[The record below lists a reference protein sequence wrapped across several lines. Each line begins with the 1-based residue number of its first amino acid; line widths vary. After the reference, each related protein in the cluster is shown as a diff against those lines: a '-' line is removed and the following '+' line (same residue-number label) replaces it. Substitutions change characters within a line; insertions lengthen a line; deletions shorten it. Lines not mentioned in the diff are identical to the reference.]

1 MRIYKYRLPPT
12 GEAITLDMPVGTE
25 ILHVHAQN
33 DAACLWAAVNPENTR
48 TEKRSFLV
56 ICTGADIK
64 MYFKAKFLG
73 TVHLERYGLVLHVF
87 ETTTN
92 ESEAL
97 VGDKQS

>member
-1 MRIYKYRLPPT
+1 
-12 GEAITLDMPVGTE
+12 
-25 ILHVHAQN
+25 
-33 DAACLWAAVNPENTR
+33 
-48 TEKRSFLV
+48 V